1 MWGWT
6 FHSNPTFPKAANTTL
21 RVFPCGLPNFTAS
34 GLILI
39 IPGMAF
45 ATTEPNS
52 TPVSLVVTTHDPGC
66 TAIFVA
72 GRDGVALQ
80 TQIRP
85 LPYRYSYT
93 LNEITGGVSVTFAM
107 PVYQADM
114 LMPTLAGRGEVSSVT
129 SYLAAEPPVLLANA
143 TNPNTRMP
151 ADADDQECNGDKLGL
166 SLYRVAHMEIVRASG
181 HPGPWDH
188 VLDKEFLDYHGVT
201 LPDGDATGS
210 ATSEAV
216 AYVFIST
223 GAGNAG
229 PLAFLEENGVAIN
242 TAVDGTDGRLGFIS
256 AYVPLSLLGQL
267 SELEQVASVE
277 FPAISIPTV
286 G

>member
-1 MWGWT
+1 
-6 FHSNPTFPKAANTTL
+6 
-21 RVFPCGLPNFTAS
+21 
-34 GLILI
+34 
-39 IPGMAF
+39 
-45 ATTEPNS
+45 
-52 TPVSLVVTTHDPGC
+52 
-66 TAIFVA
+66 
-72 GRDGVALQ
+72 
-80 TQIRP
+80 
-85 LPYRYSYT
+85 
-93 LNEITGGVSVTFAM
+93 
-107 PVYQADM
+107 
-114 LMPTLAGRGEVSSVT
+114 
-129 SYLAAEPPVLLANA
+129 
-143 TNPNTRMP
+143 
-151 ADADDQECNGDKLGL
+151 
-166 SLYRVAHMEIVRASG
+166 MEIVQASG

-201 LPDGDATGS
+201 LPDGDPTGS

-229 PLAFLEENGVAIN
+229 PLAFLEENGVAVN

-277 FPAISIPTV
+277 FPAISTPAV